1 MSQIERPWWLLVNK
15 SAGLVTTVQEA
26 HLPGEQTF
34 IVRGEPVVQG
44 LAWLT
49 WGPAGALLGILLM
62 TGAAIAFDISEQP
75 WGLKF
80 VFIAAFMGVP
90 ALLWGAVAG
99 LTTRLARRYLDEA
112 REAGRQ
118 SCTIRLNQPK
128 AQLSFQADSSSVATT
143 VAYGDIQQ
151 PEVTYPIGDRGGKRA
166 LLTLQTK
173 QGPLTLLNETLG
185 SQTQKT
191 DLAEKIEAVLAA
203 YHQKKSRD

>member
-1 MSQIERPWWLLVNK
+1 MSQTERPWWLLVNK
-15 SAGLVTTVQEA
+15 SAGLVTSVQEA
-26 HLPGEQTF
+26 HTPGEQTF
-34 IVRGEPVVQG
+34 IVQGEPVVQG

-62 TGAAIAFDISEQP
+62 TGAAIAFDISERS
-75 WGLKF
+75 WLLKF
-80 VFIAAFMGVP
+80 GFITAFMMVP
-90 ALLWGAVAG
+90 ALLWGVVAL
-99 LTTRLARRYLDEA
+99 LTSRLARRYLDIA

-128 AQLSFQADSSSVATT
+128 AQLSFLADTSAVETT
-143 VAYGDIQQ
+143 VQYADIQQ
-151 PEVTYPIGDRGGKRA
+151 AEVTYPIGDRGGKRA

-191 DLAEKIEAVLAA
+191 DLAEKIEAALAA
-203 YHQKKSRD
+203 YHQKTEP

>member
-26 HLPGEQTF
+26 HRPGEQTF

-62 TGAAIAFDISEQP
+62 TGAAIAFDISEQS
-75 WGLKF
+75 WALKF
-80 VFIAAFMGVP
+80 IFIGAFMVVP
-90 ALLWGAVAG
+90 ALLWGGVAG
-99 LTTRLARRYLDEA
+99 LTTRLARPYLDAA

-118 SCTIRLNQPK
+118 SCTIHLNQVK
-128 AQLSFQADSSSVATT
+128 GQLSFETNSSSVETM
-143 VAYGDIQQ
+143 VAYSDIQYA
-151 PEVTYPIGDRGGKRA
+151 EVTYPVGDRGGKRA

-173 QGPLTLLNETLG
+173 QGPLTLLNEALG

-191 DLAEKIEAVLAA
+191 DLAEKIKVVLEV
-203 YHQKKSRD
+203 YHQKTDP